1 MEAAIRTEDHG
12 AQMGESNVSTG
23 TLREVLELVAEGQL
37 SISDARERFA
47 HLPFEDLGFARVDHH
62 RAIRG
67 LGPEVVYAR
76 SKTPAQVA
84 AIVAALLR
92 REGAPVLVTKADRAH
107 ALAVL
112 DANPEAA
119 WHERSGMIVL
129 RRVAEGPPGTISVLC
144 AGTSD
149 LPVAEEAVVT
159 ADAFGCR
166 VDLVA
171 DVGVAGPHRL
181 FAEAERL
188 RRTDVLI
195 VVAGMEGALPS
206 LAAGLFGGPV
216 LAVPTSVGYGAAF
229 EGLAAL
235 LGMLNSCA
243 LGVSVV
249 NIDNG
254 FGAGVIA
261 ARILAGG
268 ARREVQ
274 ATEPGGTS

>member
-1 MEAAIRTEDHG
+1 VNTRELLERVADGRMSVPEAQGR
-12 AQMGESNVSTG
+12 
-23 TLREVLELVAEGQL
+23 L
-37 SISDARERFA
+37 A

-62 RAIRG
+62 RSLRG
-67 LGPEVVYAR
+67 AGPEVVYAR
-76 SKTPAQVA
+76 SKTPEQVT
-84 AIVAALLR
+84 AIAAALMR
-92 REGAPVLVTKADRAH
+92 RDAAPVLVTKAEQSH
-107 ALAVL
+107 AAAVL
-112 DANPEAA
+112 GDFPDAV
-119 WHERSGMIVL
+119 WHERAGMIVL
-129 RRVAEGPPGTISVLC
+129 RKVASGPPGTVTVLC

-149 LPVAEEAVVT
+149 LPVADEAVITV
-159 ADAFGCR
+159 DAFGGL
-166 VDLVA
+166 VDLIA

-181 FAEAERL
+181 FAEIERL

-229 EGLAAL
+229 DGLAAL

-243 LGVSVV
+243 VGVSVV

-261 ARILAGG
+261 ARILSGSAWQQVAATPAESDGG
-268 ARREVQ
+268 C
-274 ATEPGGTS
+274 

>member
-1 MEAAIRTEDHG
+1 
-12 AQMGESNVSTG
+12 
-23 TLREVLELVAEGQL
+23 
-37 SISDARERFA
+37 
-47 HLPFEDLGFARVDHH
+47 
-62 RAIRG
+62 
-67 LGPEVVYAR
+67 VVYAR

-84 AIVAALLR
+84 AIADALLR
-92 REGAPVLVTKADRAH
+92 REGAPVLVTKADPAH
-107 ALAVL
+107 AAAVL
-112 DANPEAA
+112 SVHPEAA

-129 RRVAEGPPGTISVLC
+129 RRVAAGPPGTVTVLC

-149 LPVAEEAVVT
+149 LPVAEEAAVS
-159 ADAFGCR
+159 R

-206 LAAGLFGGPV
+206 LAGGLFGGPV

-229 EGLAAL
+229 DGLAAL

-254 FGAGVIA
+254 FGAAVVA

-268 ARREVQ
+268 ARQEVQ
-274 ATEPGGTS
+274 AGRPGGTG

>member
-1 MEAAIRTEDHG
+1 MGGSGVRTE
-12 AQMGESNVSTG
+12 
-23 TLREVLELVAEGQL
+23 TLREVLELVAEGHL
-37 SISDARERFA
+37 SIAQAQERLA

-62 RAIRG
+62 RSIRG

-84 AIVAALLR
+84 AIADALLR
-92 REGAPVLVTKADRAH
+92 REGAPVLVTKADPAH
-107 ALAVL
+107 AAAVL
-112 DANPEAA
+112 SVHPEAA

-129 RRVAEGPPGTISVLC
+129 RRVAAGPPGTVTVLC

-149 LPVAEEAVVT
+149 LPVAEEAAVT

-206 LAAGLFGGPV
+206 LAGGLFGGPV

-229 EGLAAL
+229 DGLAAL

-254 FGAGVIA
+254 FGAAVVA

-268 ARREVQ
+268 ARQEVQ
-274 ATEPGGTS
+274 AGRPGGTG